1 MSSNEESVYR
11 INTDG
16 TVDALRLK
24 PGQQLGKFYV
34 QALRCDYFTYVQE
47 HRIVSNEV
55 QTNYTLWLVGDEEGE
70 LKAYD
75 TALNASNFNP
85 TVSQVLGHDFFGPAL
100 LVCMHAVGDDGEERL
115 ADVGLI
121 YRAIG
126 SELPTPWTDDYI
138 AKIRSQPLQTRAME
152 LLELFD

>member
-11 INTDG
+11 INTNG
-16 TVDALRLK
+16 TVDALFLE
-24 PGQQLGKFYV
+24 PGQQLLEFYKKEIG
-34 QALRCDYFTYVQE
+34 CEYFAYLQE
-47 HRIVSNEV
+47 HSIVSNNV
-55 QTNYTLWLVGDEEGE
+55 PKPYTLWLVGDEEGE

-85 TVSQVLGHDFFGPAL
+85 TVSQVLGQDFFGPAL

-121 YRAIG
+121 YRAMG